1 MPTPTILSIYP
12 AADRVTVPNLVP
24 EATAVVRRRSTP
36 QQGLAIQILGNAV
49 DHLLGSRMFLID
61 EPTTQADAD
70 AIHILTVLR
79 RAVFS
84 ECEQVSEVN
93 ESLHQWMM
101 RALRLSAN

>member
-12 AADRVTVPNLVP
+12 AADRATVTNLIP

-36 QQGLAIQILGNAV
+36 QQGMAIQILGNAV

-61 EPTTQADAD
+61 EPPTQADAD
-70 AIHILTVLR
+70 AIHILTMLR

-84 ECEQVSEVN
+84 ECEQVSEVDD
-93 ESLHQWMM
+93 SLRQWMM
-101 RALRLSAN
+101 RALSRSAN